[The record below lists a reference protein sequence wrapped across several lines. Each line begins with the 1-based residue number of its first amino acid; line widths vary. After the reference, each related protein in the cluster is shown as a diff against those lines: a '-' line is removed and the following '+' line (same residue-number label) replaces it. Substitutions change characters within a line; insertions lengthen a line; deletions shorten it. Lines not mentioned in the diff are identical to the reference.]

1 MYKKP
6 VFEDKNRKNDSLHFV
21 QGSFYQG
28 NVLLFPTTVRRQ
40 CSYMAMFAIVY
51 SVFKHVNLWD
61 SKVLDDILFQGEHIY
76 KDLKTNIFLNAHEI
90 PRQVNY
96 FVFQ

>member
-1 MYKKP
+1 
-6 VFEDKNRKNDSLHFV
+6 
-21 QGSFYQG
+21 
-28 NVLLFPTTVRRQ
+28 
-40 CSYMAMFAIVY
+40 MAMFAIVY

-96 FVFQ
+96 FVFQWNWILLETNLGCFLVIKKIIRI